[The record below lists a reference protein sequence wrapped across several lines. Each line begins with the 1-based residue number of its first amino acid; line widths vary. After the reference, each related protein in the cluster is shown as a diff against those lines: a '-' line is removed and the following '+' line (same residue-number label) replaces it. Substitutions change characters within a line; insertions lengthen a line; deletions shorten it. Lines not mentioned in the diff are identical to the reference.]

1 MCNSVASRCTLEKIP
16 TCIQK
21 LQTRW
26 KQTEPKTSDCLQQQ
40 QQQSPCPPMCF
51 FSNVVSYILCQI
63 CPHPLSGSL
72 RVNSEFNGCC
82 TFQNKW
88 RQCQQKTRKVV
99 ERSKPPVW
107 NSPQIN
113 RVSGNVDN
121 IMSSDERLILGKKR
135 LSCSLAGTEGLATLC
150 GKTRA
155 LNFKTFGGEHSSF
168 GKKRSHSAFLLG
180 FRASQPFQKQ
190 GYKEFCNRWWMQRVA
205 VSRRAA
211 ESQT

>member
-1 MCNSVASRCTLEKIP
+1 
-16 TCIQK
+16 
-21 LQTRW
+21 
-26 KQTEPKTSDCLQQQ
+26 
-40 QQQSPCPPMCF
+40 MCF
-51 FSNVVSYILCQI
+51 FSNVVSYILCLI

-121 IMSSDERLILGKKR
+121 IMSSDERLILEKR
-135 LSCSLAGTEGLATLC
+135 LSCSLAGTEGLA
-150 GKTRA
+150 
-155 LNFKTFGGEHSSF
+155 HSVE
-168 GKKRSHSAFLLG
+168 KHKR
-180 FRASQPFQKQ
+180 
-190 GYKEFCNRWWMQRVA
+190 
-205 VSRRAA
+205 
-211 ESQT
+211 